1 MGNRV
6 DAMGSILLL
15 GLLIGMKHAV
25 EADHVAAVASMTSR
39 NQSLRGALRMGI
51 AWGLGHTV
59 ALFAVGAV
67 VLSLDTVL
75 PERIALILEF
85 GVGIML
91 VWLGAD
97 VIRRLIKARIHF
109 HAHRH
114 MNGTVHFHAHSHAN
128 EGAHDRLRHDHEHR
142 RAMPLRAL
150 VVGLMHG
157 MAGSAALIL
166 LALGQIE
173 SLWMAVAYMALFGLG
188 SMLGMAV
195 LSIIIAVPLQRMAS
209 KLNWAHNTLNAM
221 VGMATVSIGAW
232 IIYSVGVTGGLLT
245 G

>member
-1 MGNRV
+1 
-6 DAMGSILLL
+6 MGSILVL

-25 EADHVAAVASMTSR
+25 EADHVAAVASLAGR
-39 NQSLRGALRMGI
+39 NRS
-51 AWGLGHTV
+51 LGHTV
-59 ALFAVGAV
+59 ALFAVGAI

-91 VWLGAD
+91 VWLGLD

-114 MNGTVHFHAHSHAN
+114 GDGTQHFHAHSHAQSQAN
-128 EGAHDRLRHDHEHR
+128 EGAHNGVRHEHEHR
-142 RAMPLRAL
+142 GAIPLRAL
-150 VVGLMHG
+150 IVGLMHG

-166 LALGQIE
+166 LTLGEIN
-173 SLWMAVAYMALFGLG
+173 SLWMALAYMALFGLG
-188 SMLGMAV
+188 SMLGMAA
-195 LSIIIAVPLQRMAS
+195 LSIIIAVPLQRMA
-209 KLNWAHNTLNAM
+209 KHLTWAHSSLNAV
-221 VGMATVSIGAW
+221 VGVVTIGIGAW
-232 IIYSVGVTGGLLT
+232 VIYNAGVANGLLM